1 MVTRL
6 SVYETDSTDP
16 YRNLAIEEFLT
27 YHVQPS
33 ECILYLWQNQRT
45 VVIGKNQNAWKE
57 CNIELLEAEGG
68 HLARRTSGGG
78 AVFHD
83 LGNLNFSFCVREED
97 YNVERQSEVILRAV
111 RSLGIPAQRTGRND
125 IVSDG
130 RKFSG
135 NAFLKA
141 KGCCCH
147 HGTLLIGVDQQQMGR
162 YLNVSAEKLQA
173 KGVDSVRARTVNLR
187 ELLSGLTI
195 AQMKEALLRAFLDVY
210 GTGDLEPGAGM
221 QPSLQHFTDRL
232 DWEEIAQYEQR
243 LSSWEWKYGRKIP
256 FEYTM
261 SQRFAWGGIELCFQ
275 VNSGVI
281 REIKVYSDAMEEQIA
296 RRLETCWKGCAY
308 QKEALLARLNEARVD
323 RENEAADREIKADI
337 GNMIRQENIG

>member
-1 MVTRL
+1 MVERL
-6 SVYETDSTDP
+6 SVYESDGTDP

-33 ECILYLWQNQRT
+33 ECILYLWQNQQT

-68 HLARRTSGGG
+68 RLARRTSGGG

-83 LGNLNFSFCVREED
+83 LGNLNFSFCVRAED
-97 YNVERQSEVILRAV
+97 YSVERQSEVILRAV

-135 NAFLKA
+135 NAFLKS

-147 HGTLLIGVDQQQMGR
+147 HGTLLIGVDQAQMMR
-162 YLNVSAEKLQA
+162 YLNVSPEKLRS

-187 ELLSGLTI
+187 ELLPELTVP
-195 AQMKEALLRAFLDVY
+195 QMKEALIQAFGWVY
-210 GTGDLEPGAGM
+210 GDKKAGAGISG
-221 QPSLQHFTDRL
+221 QALLQVASDRL
-232 DWEEIAQYEQR
+232 DWEEITQYEQR
-243 LSSWEWKYGRKIP
+243 LSSWEWRYGRKIP
-256 FEYTM
+256 FDYVM
-261 SQRFAWGGIELCFQ
+261 SQRFSWGEIELRFH
-275 VNSGVI
+275 VNGGVI
-281 REIKVYSDAMEEQIA
+281 EDMQVYSDAMEEQLA
-296 RRLETCWKGCAY
+296 RRLEVCWKGCTY
-308 QKEALLARLNEARVD
+308 QKDALLAHLNDVRLD
-323 RENEAADREIKADI
+323 RENEEADREIRADI
-337 GNMIRQENIG
+337 GSLLRQEAFG

>member
-1 MVTRL
+1 MVKRL

-33 ECILYLWQNQRT
+33 ECILYLWQNQQT

-57 CNIELLEAEGG
+57 CNTELLEAEGG

-83 LGNLNFSFCVREED
+83 LGNLNFSFCVRAQD
-97 YNVERQSEVILRAV
+97 YDVERQSEVILRAV

-135 NAFLKA
+135 NAFFRS
-141 KGCCCH
+141 KGGCCH
-147 HGTLLIGVDQQQMGR
+147 HGTLLIGVDQAQMMR
-162 YLNVSAEKLQA
+162 YLNVSAEKLYS

-187 ELLSGLTI
+187 ELLPELTV
-195 AQMKEALLRAFLDVY
+195 AQMKEALIRAFFLVY
-210 GTGDLEPGAGM
+210 TDGKTGEEINEPASFYLA
-221 QPSLQHFTDRL
+221 PERL
-232 DWEEIAQYEQR
+232 DWKEIAQYEQR
-243 LSSWEWKYGRKIP
+243 LSSWDWRYGRKIP
-256 FEYTM
+256 FDHVM
-261 SQRFAWGGIELCFQ
+261 SQRFSWGGIELFFH
-275 VNSGVI
+275 VNGG
-281 REIKVYSDAMEEQIA
+281 EILELQVYSDAMEEQLA
-296 RRLETCWKGCAY
+296 RRLEACWKGCAY
-308 QKEALLARLNEARVD
+308 QKEALLARLNEVRLD
-323 RENEAADREIKADI
+323 LENEKADREIRADI
-337 GNMIRQENIG
+337 ASLIRQKKIG